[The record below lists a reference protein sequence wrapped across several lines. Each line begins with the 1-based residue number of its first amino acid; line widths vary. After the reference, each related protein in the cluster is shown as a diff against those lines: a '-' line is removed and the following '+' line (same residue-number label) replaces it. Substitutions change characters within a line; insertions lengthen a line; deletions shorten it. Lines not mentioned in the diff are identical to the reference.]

1 MILNSQ
7 DLKAIFNQSNN
18 NKEYEVF
25 VVAAFNEYLISDVMK
40 DGNKIYIVTKDIG
53 GELVNKDKEKLESN
67 KKEVEA
73 NIEIDDGPLIA

>member
-73 NIEIDDGPLIA
+73 NIEIDDGP